1 LIAFTIA
8 SSRDARSGDGV
19 TGKTGL
25 SKVAVGVAGG
35 MSDVALG
42 IEVAGGI
49 GVGVIS
55 GVGSGTIVSSVGV
68 SAITTVA
75 TASVTSGVSVAQDTT
90 SIDEIMI

>member
-8 SSRDARSGDGV
+8 SSRDARSGEGV

-25 SKVAVGVAGG
+25 SKVAVGVVGG
-35 MSDVALG
+35 MNDVAPGIGVALG
-42 IEVAGGI
+42 T

-68 SAITTVA
+68 SAITTVV

-90 SIDEIMI
+90 SVGKITI

>member
-19 TGKTGL
+19 TSKTGL

-35 MSDVALG
+35 MGDVALG

-55 GVGSGTIVSSVGV
+55 GVGSGTMVSSGV
-68 SAITTVA
+68 SAITTVVA
-75 TASVTSGVSVAQDTT
+75 ASVTSGFSVAQDRT
-90 SIDEIMI
+90 SMGKITV